1 MDVSKLFR
9 AIENEYERRPAA
21 VAILNPETRRR
32 SLREFYRLAL
42 PEITEAGRSKWGIDP
57 YEVDWLRVFTPIEES
72 LWHDIRAAGMVMY
85 PQFPVLGFFVDFGN
99 PVAKVAIECDGAAFH
114 QDKQKDHERQRAIQ
128 AAGWSIYR
136 ISGRDCKTDCDPET
150 GEPGA
155 AGRFIRDIADD
166 HGIARGGRA

>member
-1 MDVSKLFR
+1 MDVSKVFQEL
-9 AIENEYERRPAA
+9 ENEYERRTAA
-21 VAILNPETRRR
+21 AAILNPETRRR
-32 SLREFYRLAL
+32 GLRDFYRLAL
-42 PEITEAGRSKWGIDP
+42 PEITAAGRAAWGIDP

-99 PVAKVAIECDGAAFH
+99 PVAKVAIECDGVAFH

-128 AAGWSIYR
+128 SAGWSIYR
-136 ISGRDCKTDCDPET
+136 ISGRDCKTDSDPET

-155 AGRFIRDIADD
+155 AGRFIRDIAED
-166 HGIARGGRA
+166 HGIGRGSR